1 MLQIHDNGCLEGPWR
16 ETGEKETLA
25 MSTKL
30 CSFHFNSVKN
40 AASSELCSFHFSSV
54 RNAASSEGRAL
65 GTCSVGM
72 VGERE

>member
-1 MLQIHDNGCLEGPWR
+1 MLQIHDNGCLEGAWR
-16 ETGEKETLA
+16 EHGAKETLA

-30 CSFHFNSVKN
+30 CSFHFN
-40 AASSELCSFHFSSV
+40 SV

>member
-16 ETGEKETLA
+16 ENGEKETLA

-30 CSFHFNSVKN
+30 YSFHFN
-40 AASSELCSFHFSSV
+40 SV
-54 RNAASSEGRAL
+54 RNAASSEGRSL

-72 VGERE
+72 VG

>member
-16 ETGEKETLA
+16 ENGEKA
-25 MSTKL
+25 MPIRI
-30 CSFHFNSVKN
+30 CSFHFN
-40 AASSELCSFHFSSV
+40 SV

-72 VGERE
+72 MEEREHLL